1 MTAIEQLLQK
11 QRAQILQLAARH
23 GAKRVRVFGSIIRG
37 TATESSDIDFL
48 VAFEP
53 DRSLLDLIG
62 FKQDLQELL
71 GGKDVDVVSEGG
83 ISPYL
88 REKILKEAQPL

>member
-1 MTAIEQLLQK
+1 MTAVEQLLHD
-11 QRAQILQLAARH
+11 RRTDILRLATQH
-23 GAKRVRVFGSIIRG
+23 GARRVRVFGSIIRG
-37 TATESSDIDFL
+37 TGTESSDIDFL

-71 GGKDVDVVSEGG
+71 GREIDVVSEGG
-83 ISPYL
+83 LSPYL
-88 REKILKEAQPL
+88 KDRILQEAQPL